1 MMATEATMATTT
13 LTLITLTESDM
24 RAAAGLLEDAAL
36 TALDHEQFEK
46 ADRCQ
51 HLAMQLRLEADA
63 QADDLVARDAWATEQ
78 EARDEDMEARA
89 DYAAQQLAFNAQ
101 GGF

>member
-1 MMATEATMATTT
+1 MTTTT
-13 LTLITLTESDM
+13 LTLITLTEADM

-36 TALDHEQFEK
+36 TALDHEQFQK

-51 HLAMQLRLEADA
+51 HLALQLRLEADA
-63 QADDLVARDAWATEQ
+63 QRDDLEARAAWAEQQ
-78 EARDEDMEARA
+78 EAAQASRDEEMEARA

-101 GGF
+101 GAF